1 MENKFKYTTAIHR
14 IRGLKQRCKVIQGG
28 SSAGKTIAILAILID
43 KATSQN
49 NLRVSVVGENMP
61 MLKRGAM
68 RDFINILKM
77 TNRYFDEHWNRSQN
91 IYKFANGSYIEFFGA
106 DDDSKLRGARRDIL
120 YINECNNVRFES
132 YTQLAIRTT
141 TAIYLDYNPV
151 KRFWVHQELIG
162 FEGNDF
168 IQLNYK
174 DNEGLD
180 ASIIKEL
187 EAARKKAETSDY
199 WKNWVAVYVDGK
211 LGSLEGVIYS
221 NWKYCVDD
229 YSDAELVG
237 VGLDFGFTNDPTA
250 AIAVYKFNGK
260 FVLEEIIFQT
270 GLLNSD
276 IARLLK
282 QAAEIRGW
290 GKSYLVVCDSSEPK
304 SIAELK
310 KSGLK
315 AVGVKKGKDSILYGI
330 GLVQEYE
337 FLVEKSSINLIK
349 ELESYSWVRKGGKTI
364 NVPEDKNNHI
374 MDAWRYLIM
383 EKYSKRKT
391 SAMPF
396 RVMKN

>member
-1 MENKFKYTTAIHR
+1 MERKFKYTTAISKILALKNRLR
-14 IRGLKQRCKVIQGG
+14 IIQGG

-43 KATSQN
+43 KCCKEP
-49 NLRVSVVGENMP
+49 NLSVSIVSENLP
-61 MLKRGAM
+61 HLKRGAI

-77 TNRYFDEHWNRSQN
+77 TNRYFDEHWNRSQHT
-91 IYKFANGSYIEFFGA
+91 YKFGNGSFIEFFSA
-106 DDDSKLRGARRDIL
+106 DQDSKLRGARRDVL
-120 YINECNNVRFES
+120 YINECNNITFEAYS
-132 YTQLAIRTT
+132 QLAIRTRKL
-141 TAIYLDYNPV
+141 IYLDFNPV
-151 KRFWVHQELIG
+151 KRFWVHQELLSEKG
-162 FEGNDF
+162 TDF
-168 IQLNYK
+168 IKLNYK

-180 ASIIKEL
+180 QSVIDEL
-187 EAARKKAETSDY
+187 EKAIMKADSSPY
-199 WKNWVAVYVDGK
+199 WKNFCNVYVWGK